1 MVDNN
6 DIQTI
11 FESALKDPTLL
22 SDIDIDKLLLSID
35 DNRNNYLEHKTME
48 SINKEIFDSIND
60 LELSLEKKES
70 YCEKLIGYRL
80 VENLNELHKG
90 KHVRWIRKGKN
101 NLTNGGIIVNIKFL
115 DNGTQILCKNS
126 MNRFIQYKYDECIT
140 YQKMN
145 EAEQLVIMAYEYA
158 SNIN

>member
-6 DIQTI
+6 EIQTM
-11 FESALKDPTLL
+11 FECALKDPTLL
-22 SDIDIDKLLLSID
+22 SDIDIDQLLLSID
-35 DNRNNYLEHKTME
+35 DNKNNYLEDKTME
-48 SINKEIFDSIND
+48 SINKEIFDSINELD
-60 LELSLEKKES
+60 LSLEKKAT

-90 KHVRWIRKGKN
+90 KHVRWIRKTKKD
-101 NLTNGGIIVNIKFL
+101 LTNGGIIVNIKFL
-115 DNGTQILCKNS
+115 DSGTQILCKNS

-140 YQKMN
+140 FQKMN